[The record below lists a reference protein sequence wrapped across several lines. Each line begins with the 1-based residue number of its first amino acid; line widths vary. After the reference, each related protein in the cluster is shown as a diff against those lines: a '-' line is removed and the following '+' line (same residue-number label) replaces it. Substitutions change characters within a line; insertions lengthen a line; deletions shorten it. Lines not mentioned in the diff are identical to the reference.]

1 MRVRKRTCSQ
11 EERDNRAARLR
22 GVKVRRALSSLLSAS
37 LSALFLCVTPL
48 TMLSGSAL
56 SGSALSGSALS
67 GSVVVAPSAAPVLPV
82 SAYLAAVGHVA
93 QTYNNCGPAAIVAV
107 LSYYGVRVS
116 QGEVAGVLRPNGGYM
131 LAGVIPPFVTRYGLR
146 ATRFRNGSLEHLRRL
161 AAAGI
166 PVIVLQWMN
175 RPGGIP
181 HFRVVRGYDDAAGLV
196 WLSDPI
202 YGANVYVKYADFER
216 LWTLAGQ
223 EFVPVYRPQ
232 QTALVGRILNV
243 RL

>member
-11 EERDNRAARLR
+11 EKRDNRAATLR
-22 GVKVRRALSSLLSAS
+22 GVKVRRALSSLLSA
-37 LSALFLCVTPL
+37 LFLCVTPL
-48 TMLSGSAL
+48 TMLSGL
-56 SGSALSGSALS
+56 ALS
-67 GSVVVAPSAAPVLPV
+67 GSVVAAPSAASVLPV

-146 ATRFRNGSLEHLRRL
+146 ATRFRNGSLENLRQL

-223 EFVPVYRPQ
+223 EFVPIYRPQ